1 MQTVPAHTEQP
12 LAAESTSHPRGL
24 YLLFAT
30 EMWERFSYYG
40 MRAVL
45 VLFLTK
51 AMMMDKAFASKFYGG
66 YTSLIYLT
74 PLIGGFIA
82 DRYWGNRRSILTGG
96 ILMALGQFT
105 LFFSASNYGP
115 AETHSLSHQLLYLGL
130 GFMILGNG
138 FFKPNISSMVG
149 SLYSA
154 TDKRKDAAYTI
165 FYMGINLGSFI
176 GNTITSLLGDTGRAG
191 DFRWAF
197 LACGIAMLLG
207 TGIFQWGKTKY
218 LHTPEGVQV
227 GETPAISGGIKGVF
241 ALLPVLLALALG
253 LLWLDSTPISGFILY
268 VKHLFGSNSDTLP
281 AWANAPLPI
290 IITLLV
296 VATLG
301 IVIYILS
308 DKTLTNSDRQRV
320 MVIFTVAFFVVFFWA
335 AFEQA
340 PASLT
345 FFADEQMDRTIFGY
359 ELPASIFQNLNA
371 FFVVAGAPVMAL
383 LWTALGKR
391 GSEPPSPVKM
401 AIGLALL
408 AVGYLVM
415 CFGVHDLQPGVKVSM
430 FYLVA
435 LYFFHS
441 IGELC
446 LSPIGLS
453 LVNKLAPIKF
463 ASLLMAVWFLAN
475 AAANYLAGYMSSL
488 YPDPKSDKPA
498 PVLLGFQITNLY
510 DFFLVFV
517 VSASA
522 AALILF
528 IISRQLTKMMDAR
541 NYPAPVAQG

>member
-1 MQTVPAHTEQP
+1 
-12 LAAESTSHPRGL
+12 
-24 YLLFAT
+24 
-30 EMWERFSYYG
+30 
-40 MRAVL
+40 
-45 VLFLTK
+45 
-51 AMMMDKAFASKFYGG
+51 
-66 YTSLIYLT
+66 
-74 PLIGGFIA
+74 
-82 DRYWGNRRSILTGG
+82 
-96 ILMALGQFT
+96 
-105 LFFSASNYGP
+105 
-115 AETHSLSHQLLYLGL
+115 
-130 GFMILGNG
+130 
-138 FFKPNISSMVG
+138 
-149 SLYSA
+149 
-154 TDKRKDAAYTI
+154 
-165 FYMGINLGSFI
+165 MGINLGSFI
-176 GNTITSLLGDTGRAG
+176 GNTITSLLGDTGHAG

-207 TGIFQWGKTKY
+207 TAIFQWGKTKY

-241 ALLPVLLALALG
+241 ALLPVLLALMLG
-253 LLWLDSTPISGFILY
+253 ILWLDSAKFPTI
-268 VKHLFGSNSDTLP
+268 
-281 AWANAPLPI
+281 APLLGVA
-290 IITLLV
+290 LL
-296 VATLG
+296 A
-301 IVIYILS
+301 IVIMIFS
-308 DKTLTNSDRQRV
+308 DKSLSGADVQGV
-320 MVIFTVAFFVVFFWA
+320 LVIFIVSFFVVFFWA

-345 FFADEQMDRTIFGY
+345 FFADEQMDRTLFGY

-430 FYLVA
+430 FFLVA

-488 YPDPKSDKPA
+488 YPDPKSNKPA

-517 VSASA
+517 VSASV

-541 NYPAPVAQG
+541 NYPAPTAQG

>member
-1 MQTVPAHTEQP
+1 MHPTPVDLHEQP
-12 LAAESTSHPRGL
+12 PQHLEVTSASHPRGL

-82 DRYWGNRRSILTGG
+82 DRYWGNRRSIITGG

-105 LFFSASNYGP
+105 LFTAASNYGP
-115 AETHSLSHQLLYLGL
+115 AATHALSHQLLYLGL
-130 GFMILGNG
+130 GLMILGNG

-149 SLYSA
+149 TLYSP

-165 FYMGINLGSFI
+165 FYMGINLGSFF
-176 GNTITSLLGDTGRAG
+176 GNTVTSLVGDTGRSE

-197 LACGIAMLLG
+197 LACGIAMMLG
-207 TGIFQWGKTKY
+207 TLFFQWGKTRY
-218 LHTPEGVQV
+218 LHTPTGQQV
-227 GETPAISGGIKGVF
+227 GETPANSGGVKGVF
-241 ALLPVLLALALG
+241 ALLPVLLAVMIG
-253 LLWLDSTPISGFILY
+253 VLWLDSAKFATI
-268 VKHLFGSNSDTLP
+268 
-281 AWANAPLPI
+281 APLLGI
-290 IITLLV
+290 AV
-296 VATLG
+296 VA
-301 IVIYILS
+301 IAIMIFS
-308 DKTLTNSDRQRV
+308 DKSLSGADIQGIL
-320 MVIFTVAFFVVFFWA
+320 VIFIVSFFVVFFWA

-345 FFADEQMDRTIFGY
+345 FFADEQMDRHLFGL
-359 ELPASIFQNLNA
+359 ELPASLFQNLNG

-383 LWTALGKR
+383 IWTALGKR
-391 GSEPPSPVKM
+391 GAEPPSPVKM
-401 AIGLALL
+401 AMGLGLLAL
-408 AVGYLVM
+408 GYLVM
-415 CFGVHDLQPGVKVSM
+415 CFGVHDVQPGVKVSM
-430 FYLVA
+430 FFLVA

-453 LVNKLAPIKF
+453 LVNKLAPVKF
-463 ASLLMAVWFLAN
+463 SSLLMAVWFLAN

-488 YPDPKSDKPA
+488 YPDPKSTKPA
-498 PVLLGFQITNLY
+498 PVLLGFHITNLY

-517 VSASA
+517 VSAAVA
-522 AALILF
+522 AALLF
-528 IISRQLTKMMDAR
+528 IISGRLAKMMDAR
-541 NYPAPVAQG
+541 NYPAPAVPA

>member
-1 MQTVPAHTEQP
+1 MQTVPAQTEHP
-12 LAAESTSHPRGL
+12 LAADSTSHPKGL

-66 YTSLIYLT
+66 YTSLVYLT

-96 ILMALGQFT
+96 LLMAFGQFT

-115 AETHSLSHQLLYLGL
+115 ASTHALSHWLLYLGL
-130 GFMILGNG
+130 GVMIVGNG

-165 FYMGINLGSFI
+165 FYMGINLGSFL
-176 GNTITSLLGDTGRAG
+176 GNTITSLIGDKEGHPEA
-191 DFRWAF
+191 FRWAF

-207 TGIFQWGKTKY
+207 TAVFNWGKDKY
-218 LHTPEGVQV
+218 LHTPTGEQV
-227 GETPAISGGIKGVF
+227 GTTPAASGGIMGVY
-241 ALLPVLLALALG
+241 ALLPVLLAIILG
-253 LLWLDSTPISGFILY
+253 ILWLDSAKFPTI
-268 VKHLFGSNSDTLP
+268 
-281 AWANAPLPI
+281 APL
-290 IITLLV
+290 LG
-296 VATLG
+296 VAVIG
-301 IVIYILS
+301 ISYMIFS
-308 DKTLTNSDRQRV
+308 DKSLSGADIKGI
-320 MVIFTVAFFVVFFWA
+320 MVIFIVSFFVVFFWA

-345 FFADEQMDRTIFGY
+345 FFADEQMNRTIFGY

-371 FFVVAGAPVMAL
+371 IFVVVGAPLMAAV
-383 LWTALGKR
+383 WTALGRR
-391 GSEPPSPVKM
+391 GAEPPSPLKM
-401 AIGLALL
+401 SIGLAML
-408 AVGYLVM
+408 AAGYLVM
-415 CFGVHDLQPGVKVSM
+415 CFGVHNLQPGVKVSM
-430 FYLVA
+430 FFLVA
-435 LYFFHS
+435 LYFLHS
-441 IGELC
+441 VGELC

-453 LVNKLAPIKF
+453 LVNKLAPAKF

-488 YPDPKSDKPA
+488 YPDPKSTKPA
-498 PVLLGFQITNLY
+498 PVLLGFHITNLY
-510 DFFLVFV
+510 DFFMVFV
-517 VSASA
+517 VSAGVA
-522 AALILF
+522 AGLLF
-528 IISRQLTKMMDAR
+528 LLSFKLKKMMNTPD
-541 NYPAPVAQG
+541 APVAVA